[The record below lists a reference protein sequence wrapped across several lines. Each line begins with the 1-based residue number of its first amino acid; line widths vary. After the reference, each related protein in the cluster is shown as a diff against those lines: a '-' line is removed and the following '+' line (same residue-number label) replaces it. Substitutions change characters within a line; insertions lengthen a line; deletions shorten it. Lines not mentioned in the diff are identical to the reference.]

1 MKIEVTQEEKSIIE
15 ELLSKELSDLPIEIH
30 HCRTN
35 EYKTMLKD
43 KQKHVEDLFERIKT
57 LH

>member
-15 ELLSKELSDLPIEIH
+15 ELLTRELSDLPIEIH

-35 EYKTMLKD
+35 EFKNMLKD
-43 KQKHVEDLFERIKT
+43 KQKHVEELFEKIKT